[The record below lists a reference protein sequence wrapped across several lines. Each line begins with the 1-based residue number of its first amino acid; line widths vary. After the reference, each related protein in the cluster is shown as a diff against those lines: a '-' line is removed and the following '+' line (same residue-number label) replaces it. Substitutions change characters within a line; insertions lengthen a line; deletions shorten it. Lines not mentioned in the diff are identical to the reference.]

1 MQTTEPWLYNYA
13 LSAVAALLMMQHSDY
28 NADLSS
34 LIIQATGMLLLLAA
48 ALKLASMLKNG
59 WQRHAL
65 EKQQRNR
72 IADYWQQKAVAS
84 ELSASRQNWSGYKA
98 FTVSKKI
105 TESDEVVSFYL
116 TPADGK
122 PLPDFR
128 PGQYITLQ
136 VQPPRQAKPVM
147 RCYSLS
153 DSYSPDFYRISVKKE
168 AQGLVSNY
176 LHQQINEGDAI
187 ETRAPQGKFYL
198 DMDSTHPVVLIA
210 GGIGITPLLTML
222 KTVAEHND
230 QREVHLFYSVRQGS
244 QIVMKDYLTGL
255 AENRPQFHLHLCY
268 SRPAP
273 EDNDSHHS
281 GRITLEL
288 LRSTLPSSNYHFY
301 LCGAQAMMQDLSRDL
316 KAWAVPEQDIHFES
330 FGSGAVAKKTAKSN
344 SEKHSVFFRKSNKLL
359 PWTADDST
367 LLEMAEDHRIPVEYA
382 CRSGQCG
389 MCKAKIDQGEVEYL
403 TEPTAEI
410 EDGSCL
416 TCISIPKGE
425 LVVDL

>member
-1 MQTTEPWLYNYA
+1 MQNLDWTNL
-13 LSAVAALLMMQHSDY
+13 
-28 NADLSS
+28 
-34 LIIQATGMLLLLAA
+34 ATQSTGTLLLLAT
-48 ALKLASMLKNG
+48 ALKLGLLLKNG

-65 EKQQRNR
+65 EKQQRNK
-72 IADYWQQKAVAS
+72 IADYWQQKAIS
-84 ELSASRQNWSGYKA
+84 SDLSAPRQNWSGYKA
-98 FTVSKKI
+98 FTVSKKV
-105 TESDEVVSFYL
+105 TESNEVVSFYL

-136 VQPPRQAKPVM
+136 VQHPQQAKPVM

-153 DSYSPDFYRISVKKE
+153 DSYSPDFYRISVKRE

-176 LHQQINEGDAI
+176 LHHQLNVGDSI

-198 DMDSTHPVVLIA
+198 DVDSNHPIVLIA

-222 KTVAEHND
+222 KTIAEQND

-255 AENRPQFHLHLCY
+255 AENWPQFYLHLCY

-273 EDNDSHHS
+273 EDNDFHHQ
-281 GRITLEL
+281 GRITIEL
-288 LRSTLPSSNYHFY
+288 LRSTLPASNYHFY

-330 FGSGAVAKKTAKSN
+330 FGSGMLAKKTVKTDH
-344 SEKHSVFFRKSNKLL
+344 EKHSVFFRKSNKLFA
-359 PWTADDST
+359 WTADDST
-367 LLEMAEDHRIPVEYA
+367 LLEMAEDHQIPVEYA